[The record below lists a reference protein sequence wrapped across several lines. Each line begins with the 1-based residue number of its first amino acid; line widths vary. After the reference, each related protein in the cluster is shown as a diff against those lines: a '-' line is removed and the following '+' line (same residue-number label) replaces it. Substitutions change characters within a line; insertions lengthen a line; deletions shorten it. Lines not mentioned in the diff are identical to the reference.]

1 MPEPQWQLHQPFLQG
16 PMHHRASLQFHG
28 GLVTFLQ
35 FFFLLMGVGI
45 FAWAHPDLATVLCL
59 IAVSRLLWK
68 WSS

>member
-1 MPEPQWQLHQPFLQG
+1 
-16 PMHHRASLQFHG
+16 MHHRASVQLYG

-35 FFFLLMGVGI
+35 FIFLLLGMGF
-45 FAWAHPDLATVLCL
+45 FAWAHPDLATAFFV